1 MSRGKI
7 TYAECL
13 TVQRSF
19 LCQKK
24 DLNNNRLW
32 FRREM
37 VLLIYVLTEAFKE
50 EVELELGI
58 ENKTTTGIRFSLF
71 G

>member
-1 MSRGKI
+1 
-7 TYAECL
+7 
-13 TVQRSF
+13 
-19 LCQKK
+19 
-24 DLNNNRLW
+24 
-32 FRREM
+32 M